1 MSSFLSCT
9 LSVDK
14 QEKLRVDILSVRG
27 ESRRVGG
34 GVLWTSI
41 LIDRFFGKC
50 AFLFFYLRTLR
61 KTKDYRCLA
70 VTADAIIQ
78 HKGTTASYFFNFLLT
93 SAYILKEI
101 KVLNPDL
108 KLL

>member
-34 GVLWTSI
+34 GGPV
-41 LIDRFFGKC
+41 D
-50 AFLFFYLRTLR
+50 
-61 KTKDYRCLA
+61 
-70 VTADAIIQ
+70 
-78 HKGTTASYFFNFLLT
+78 FNF
-93 SAYILKEI
+93 
-101 KVLNPDL
+101 D
-108 KLL
+108 